1 MKKFHTGEVVTGMP
15 AHFTKN
21 LLPIFFSLDQGLTQT
36 ADFQGEHPNFSG
48 HHGGFKDGRNIHVY
62 TNINAFR

>member
-21 LLPIFFSLDQGLTQT
+21 LLPFFFHLIKVSLKQLTFKGNIQISQVIME
-36 ADFQGEHPNFSG
+36 ASRMGE
-48 HHGGFKDGRNIHVY
+48 NIHVY